1 MTTDVVIN
9 NIINDLCQRFNVA
22 SSELIPRLQAYG
34 MAMNKFGAIAAGIF
48 CVALIIGIIFLL
60 KADQDWADV
69 FCVLFGI
76 AEIFSG
82 IIRCVRRCDHQICLT
97 FFDRFV
103 RLEFAAGYLAA
114 FGCQSQH
121 GQYPVIF
128 HSTPILS
135 HHG

>member
-76 AEIFSG
+76 AEIFS
-82 IIRCVRRCDHQICLT
+82 IIVLIYNIYMYIGWKYAPEIKSIEYVMQL
-97 FFDRFV
+97 FKN
-103 RLEFAAGYLAA
+103 
-114 FGCQSQH
+114 
-121 GQYPVIF
+121 
-128 HSTPILS
+128 
-135 HHG
+135 